1 MGHGQHYPGE
11 AVPVTSTTRT
21 SQRRRHITGAV
32 VVMIALIVG
41 LSFTRDTPVGSTTA
55 AWSADESATGLL
67 QAAEIPAPTL
77 TRDCEFDPVFL
88 GIGARVRIFW
98 DLPEG
103 YTLDDVEVSASTSG
117 LGSVLAPLTG
127 FSLSSNTDT
136 VSNGYETEVPT
147 NLLGGLLGLGS
158 ELEIAIRIQDPQ
170 SDWTS
175 ETASVAS
182 NAGLIGGLGGNCR
195 NLS

>member
-1 MGHGQHYPGE
+1 M
-11 AVPVTSTTRT
+11 TSTTRT

-32 VVMIALIVG
+32 VVLVALIVG

-55 AWSADESATGLL
+55 AWSADESATGVL

-77 TRDCEFDPVFL
+77 TRDCQFRPGLL
-88 GIGARVRIFW
+88 GLGARVRIFW
-98 DLPEG
+98 DIPDG
-103 YTLDDVEVSASTSG
+103 YTFDDVEVSASTSG
-117 LGSVLAPLTG
+117 LGSLLEPLTG
-127 FSLSSNTDT
+127 FNLTGNTETTDD
-136 VSNGYETEVPT
+136 GYRTDVPT

-158 ELEIAIRIQDPQ
+158 ELEIAIKIQDPQ

-175 ETASVAS
+175 ETTSVAS
-182 NAGLIGGLGGNCR
+182 NAGLIGGIGGNCR